1 MAELKARVPGTIT
14 SWDVAVG
21 DTVKFKQILGSME
34 AMKMNQPLPCPAD
47 GVVKE
52 LKAEVGERVKAGQVI
67 AVVE

>member
-52 LKAEVGERVKAGQVI
+52 LKAEAGERVKAGQVI
-67 AVVE
+67 AVIE